1 MRYIILLIVLIS
13 CATPNKS
20 LTEAK
25 ARQRINSLDQE
36 SQNNIN
42 HLIQMIEEQ
51 RVANSGEKRYIPY
64 EFKIPLD
71 ARKKR
76 QIHRI
81 DPSVNFTNRTDSYQ
95 CIGEN
100 ATQEKIME
108 IVALPFTY
116 KIKFCP
122 YE

>member
-1 MRYIILLIVLIS
+1 M
-13 CATPNKS
+13 
-20 LTEAK
+20 
-25 ARQRINSLDQE
+25 
-36 SQNNIN
+36 
-42 HLIQMIEEQ
+42 MEEQ
-51 RVANSGEKRYIPY
+51 EQVVNPAEKRYIPY

-100 ATQEKIME
+100 ATRQKILKV
-108 IVALPFTY
+108 VAQPFTY
-116 KIKFCP
+116 KIQFCP